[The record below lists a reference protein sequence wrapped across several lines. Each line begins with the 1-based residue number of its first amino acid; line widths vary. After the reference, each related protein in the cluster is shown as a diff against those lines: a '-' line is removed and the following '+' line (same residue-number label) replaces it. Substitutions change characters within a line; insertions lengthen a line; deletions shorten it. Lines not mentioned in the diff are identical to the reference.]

1 MRRFD
6 GRMRGCP
13 DYALHK
19 HHYFFH
25 KATRQF
31 AAGRRQADS
40 IVSMWLERFFSK
52 SSREFRL
59 RRVFFSPGLGVVL
72 VRAWELAR

>member
-6 GRMRGCP
+6 GRMRECLC
-13 DYALHK
+13 YVLHK
-19 HHYFFH
+19 QHFFH

-40 IVSMWLERFFSK
+40 IVSMWLERFFSE
-52 SSREFRL
+52 SSQQFRL
-59 RRVFFSPGLGVVL
+59 RRVFVSPGLGMVL
-72 VRAWELAR
+72 VRVWELAR